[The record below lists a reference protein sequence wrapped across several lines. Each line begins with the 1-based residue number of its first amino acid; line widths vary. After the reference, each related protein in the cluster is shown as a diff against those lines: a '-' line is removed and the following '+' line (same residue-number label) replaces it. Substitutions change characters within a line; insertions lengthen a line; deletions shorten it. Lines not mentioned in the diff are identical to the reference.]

1 MHLREIR
8 GAGAYVLYDADGV
21 RDPES
26 FSFDPAALARRG
38 AVLGHA
44 RGRGNAIFL
53 AWEGREYLLR
63 HYRRGGAVARLLGDR
78 YLWAGLGRTRAWRE
92 LRLTA
97 RLYAGGLPVPRP
109 ALARVLRRGCCLYR
123 ADLVTE
129 RIAGART
136 LAQVLQQ
143 RALPAKEWMAIGALI
158 RRFHAKGVYHA
169 DLNAHNIVFDA
180 RGRLY
185 LIDFDRA
192 RLRRP
197 AGRWR
202 LANLA
207 RLQRS
212 LRKLSRLAPGFRYAD
227 ADWPALLHGYGPP
240 AG

>member
-8 GAGAYVLYDADGV
+8 RDGAYILYDADSV
-21 RDPES
+21 TNAEA
-26 FSFDPAALARRG
+26 FSFDPEALAQRG
-38 AVLGHA
+38 AVLGRAH
-44 RGRGNAIFL
+44 GRGSALFL

-63 HYRRGGAVARLLGDR
+63 HYHRGGAVARLLGDR
-78 YLWAGLGRTRAWRE
+78 YLWSGLARTRAWRE
-92 LRLTA
+92 FAITA
-97 RLYAGGLPVPRP
+97 RLHAQGLAVPRP
-109 ALARVLRRGCCLYR
+109 ALARVERVGCCFYR

-136 LAQVLQQ
+136 LAQVLK
-143 RALPAKEWMAIGALI
+143 REALPVREWMAIGAML
-158 RRFHAKGVYHA
+158 RRFHRRGVFHA
-169 DLNAHNIVFDA
+169 DLNAHNILYDV

-212 LRKLSRLAPGFRYAD
+212 LRKLTRLRPGFHYAEP
-227 ADWPALLHGYGPP
+227 ADWAALLRGYGR
-240 AG
+240 